1 MAAVAAASAAFTSF
15 HVCRPGITFTRTSHR
30 HVRKFI
36 SSSLSSTSI
45 TTTEFDITFAPPK
58 PKPKPEP
65 EPAGRGNTSSD
76 IDSEGELGEQLYI
89 PWIVRDENG
98 NLTLQSTPP
107 ASLLHAVANAKTSKK
122 KKKEKDVKAK
132 AVATSIEPKF
142 SKAARRYYNQNF
154 RDPPQRL
161 SKVLAAAGGKE
172 AFNCFSYGSFTIAPL
187 FYGCVWIYGK

>member
-1 MAAVAAASAAFTSF
+1 MAAIMAAVAAASAAFTSI

-36 SSSLSSTSI
+36 SSSLSSTS
-45 TTTEFDITFAPPK
+45 TTATEFDITFAPPK
-58 PKPKPEP
+58 PKPKPKPKP
-65 EPAGRGNTSSD
+65 ERESASRGNTSSE
-76 IDSEGELGEQLYI
+76 IDLEGELGEQLYI

-132 AVATSIEPKF
+132 PVATSIEPKF

-154 RDPPQRL
+154 REPPQRL
-161 SKVLAAAGGKE
+161 SKVIAAAGGKE
-172 AFNCFSYGSFTIAPL
+172 AF
-187 FYGCVWIYGK
+187 